1 MRSVFTA
8 IQPLGEWAF
17 LTRGTKALI
26 LHWVSLQAHVHT
38 FCREGVILPMNSITY
53 SLNHEGSY
61 IYIFKKVIFG
71 GRKSVLDMSS
81 WLDRIISYS
90 SFLRKPQKFPHTWR
104 KMNSFRVPGVG
115 LVGKGEVMLL
125 KLCSISNFAFNLI
138 QEGHLLHNYKRDC
151 FHF

>member
-1 MRSVFTA
+1 
-8 IQPLGEWAF
+8 
-17 LTRGTKALI
+17 
-26 LHWVSLQAHVHT
+26 
-38 FCREGVILPMNSITY
+38 MNSITY

-61 IYIFKKVIFG
+61 IYFFKKVIFG

-115 LVGKGEVMLL
+115 LVGKGEVMFL
-125 KLCSISNFAFNLI
+125 KLCSISILHLTSSRKAEGKIIYFTITKEIVFISNF
-138 QEGHLLHNYKRDC
+138 
-151 FHF
+151 